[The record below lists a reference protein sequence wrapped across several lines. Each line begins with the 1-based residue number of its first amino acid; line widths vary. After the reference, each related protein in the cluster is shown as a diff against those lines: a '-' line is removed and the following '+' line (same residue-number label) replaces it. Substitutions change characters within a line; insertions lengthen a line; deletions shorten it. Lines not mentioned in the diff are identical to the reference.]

1 MRSAQADQ
9 TYSEITNTNDSRKI
23 FEAVRHLQKSKPPI
37 KSIGLHDEYDCL
49 ISSNDMKASVVRDS
63 LEKQLTRD
71 EQPLEPFEG
80 LPRALN
86 IPFAGVH
93 IHAATS
99 SLNNGRANGPDR
111 IPNELIKYSNSTVHE
126 HYAGIINSCF
136 ETHTF
141 PLSIGEV
148 TITPLQKPTKP
159 IGPLK
164 NLRPLTLSN
173 ADRKILSTAT
183 LKRIEEK
190 VNVFTGPWQFFFF
203 LERDWA
209 MIAH

>member
-9 TYSEITNTNDSRKI
+9 TYSEITTNDSRKI
-23 FEAVRHLQKSKPPI
+23 FEAVRHLQKSKPPV
-37 KSIGLHDEYDCL
+37 KSIGVHDEYDCL

-86 IPFAGVH
+86 IPFTGVQ

-99 SLNNGRANGPDR
+99 SLKNGRANGPDR
-111 IPNELIKYSNSTVHE
+111 IPNELIKYYNSTVHE

-136 ETHTF
+136 ETHIF
-141 PLSIGEV
+141 PISIGEV

-164 NLRPLTLSN
+164 NLRPLTLYN

-190 VNVFTGPWQFFFF
+190 VNVFTGPWQFFFVF
-203 LERDWA
+203 WRETGP
-209 MIAH
+209 

>member
-1 MRSAQADQ
+1 
-9 TYSEITNTNDSRKI
+9 
-23 FEAVRHLQKSKPPI
+23 
-37 KSIGLHDEYDCL
+37 
-49 ISSNDMKASVVRDS
+49 MK
-63 LEKQLTRD
+63 
-71 EQPLEPFEG
+71 
-80 LPRALN
+80 
-86 IPFAGVH
+86 
-93 IHAATS
+93 
-99 SLNNGRANGPDR
+99 NGRANGPDR

-141 PLSIGEV
+141 PISIGEV
-148 TITPLQKPTKP
+148 TITSLQKPTKP

-190 VNVFTGPWQFFFF
+190 VNVFTDPWQFFFV
-203 LERDWA
+203 ERDWA